1 MQENSV
7 IFDRTM
13 NKLLPDQML
22 KNNHEN
28 GVGSRM
34 KGRQI
39 TTQRLKEEIQKE
51 LKQTGLSKM
60 IEGVKIG

>member
-1 MQENSV
+1 
-7 IFDRTM
+7 M

-22 KNNHEN
+22 KTNHEN
-28 GVGSRM
+28 GIGSRK
-34 KGRQI
+34 KGHQI
-39 TTQRLKEEIQKE
+39 QTQRLKEEIQKE